1 VLCSKQCSLDLLSFL
16 LEIAF
21 RVLHPRRETA
31 LTLEEM
37 LVSTILLA
45 ALLVA
50 SHIGQFQWTFGV
62 ESIGGWVA
70 SCLMSPVFFVH
81 LHSVIGECWWGVVI
95 VPLLIIVARK
105 NFHFLWGRFWFSQS
119 GMKMIFW

>member
-1 VLCSKQCSLDLLSFL
+1 VAEAGSARHSLSAAAQPPALYDRVSRALELLSQRAVCVPCSKQCSLDLLSFL

-45 ALLVA
+45 ALLVT
-50 SHIGQFQWTFGV
+50 SHIGQFQ
-62 ESIGGWVA
+62 
-70 SCLMSPVFFVH
+70 
-81 LHSVIGECWWGVVI
+81 
-95 VPLLIIVARK
+95 
-105 NFHFLWGRFWFSQS
+105 
-119 GMKMIFW
+119 